1 MDFFN
6 PEISLWALP
15 NAETVTWQPIDKK
28 YLTVLRI
35 TWLLTAA
42 ILLVILLVVAVFS
55 TKLAIPGNGIFFF
68 CGWLVLFIALF
79 FIQEKAFP
87 RRAYAIREHDI
98 LYRQGWIIEKNH
110 ACPFN
115 RIQHCSVHSGP
126 LERRYK
132 LSSLTL
138 NTAGSGQADLKIE
151 GLPEK
156 TAMDIR
162 EFIMKKVTGNA
173 V

>member
-6 PEISLWALP
+6 PEVSLSALP
-15 NAETVTWQPIDKK
+15 DTETVTWQPIDKR
-28 YLTVLRI
+28 YLTVLRF

-42 ILLVILLVVAVFS
+42 ILLLVLLVVAFFS
-55 TKLAIPGNGIFFF
+55 SKLPIPGNGIFFF
-68 CGWLVLFIALF
+68 SGWLVLCIAMF
-79 FIQEKAFP
+79 FMQEKAFS

-98 LYRQGWIIEKNH
+98 LYREGWIVEKNH

-115 RIQHCSVHSGP
+115 RIQHCSVHTGP
-126 LERRYK
+126 LERKYK

-138 NTAGSGQADLKIE
+138 NTAGSGLADLKIE

-162 EFIMKKVTGNA
+162 EFIMKKITGNA